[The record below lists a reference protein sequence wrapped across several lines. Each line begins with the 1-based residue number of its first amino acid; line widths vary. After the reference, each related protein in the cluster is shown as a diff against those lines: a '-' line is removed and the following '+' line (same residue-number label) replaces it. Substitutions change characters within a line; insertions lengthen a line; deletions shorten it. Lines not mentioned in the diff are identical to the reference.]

1 MGRRKL
7 TRRSFLKAGAL
18 SAAFAASPGRSAT
31 SQIVPEGM
39 NRTDLPTPKADACIL
54 IWLPG
59 GVAQNET
66 WDPKP
71 FTPYERGMKASAF
84 RSTCRSIPTSAD
96 GIYFGEGLEEIASVM
111 HLGAVVRSL
120 SEPTDIV
127 PVHLECISQMHTG
140 YKFPSGFKA
149 PSLGAILSRTL
160 GRRHPDVPA
169 YVDIGRSLES
179 SHNED
184 KFLSIVVGS
193 GFYPQKFGPF
203 EVGDP
208 LTGAQLL
215 ERLAGMTKSDIERR
229 AKYRRALSESGPLQ
243 YSDESE
249 LARYVDIVDEAVAI
263 MDSPIRDSFGFSDA
277 MSKEELSAYGYL
289 NPHNDMAKEGFLC
302 KIDERGK
309 RFESGCLLARR
320 LIESGVRF
328 VEVEFPYR
336 GFCGFD
342 THLGEG
348 SIYPGLKKRV
358 DVPISRLIRDLEERG
373 LLQRTLVVVASEFGR
388 TISGVD
394 SGNSK
399 FSQPEHLSVNAARS
413 AADSIVFDEPHLYGF
428 HAHLRTWSA
437 LLFGGGVPEGFVYG
451 KTADEHPMVAVQDP
465 VSISDLH
472 ATIFHLLGLKP
483 DVYFMDGTRPVYITD
498 NGEGKPIRAL
508 VGQV

>member
-1 MGRRKL
+1 
-7 TRRSFLKAGAL
+7 
-18 SAAFAASPGRSAT
+18 
-31 SQIVPEGM
+31 
-39 NRTDLPTPKADACIL
+39 
-54 IWLPG
+54 
-59 GVAQNET
+59 
-66 WDPKP
+66 
-71 FTPYERGMKASAF
+71 MKASAF
-84 RSTCRSIPTSAD
+84 RSTCRSIPTSVD
-96 GIYFGEGLEEIASVM
+96 GIFLGEGLEEMASVM
-111 HLGAVVRSL
+111 HLGTVIRSL
-120 SEPTDIV
+120 SEPTEIV
-127 PVHLECISQMHTG
+127 PVHTECIYQMHTG

-179 SHNED
+179 SHTED

-215 ERLAGMTKSDIERR
+215 ERLAGMTKSDIQRR
-229 AKYRRALSESGPLQ
+229 TEYRRTLAESGPLQ
-243 YSDESE
+243 YSHESE

-263 MDSPIRDSFGFSDA
+263 MDSPIRDAFDFSDA
-277 MSKEELSAYGYL
+277 KSKGELSAYGYL
-289 NPHNDMAKEGFLC
+289 NPHADMAKEGFMC
-302 KIDERGK
+302 KIDERGN
-309 RFESGCLLARR
+309 RFEAGCLLARR

-358 DVPISRLIRDLEERG
+358 DVPVSRLIRDLKERG

-388 TISGVD
+388 TVSGVD

-399 FSQPEHLSVNAARS
+399 FSQPDHLSADAAKS
-413 AADSIVFDEPHLYGF
+413 AAESIVFDEQHLYGF

-437 LLFGGGVPEGFVYG
+437 LFFGGGVPEGFVYG
-451 KTADEHPMVAVQDP
+451 KTADEHPMVAVENP

-472 ATIFHLLGLKP
+472 ATIFHLLGLNP

-498 NGEGKPIRAL
+498 NGEGRPIRA
-508 VGQV
+508 VIG